1 MTGDVWQQWGRA
13 VVAAAAAGG
22 VVLASALTDG
32 RVDPSEGVQ
41 IAIQTVSAVAVW
53 LTPNL
58 PHSAGIKTAMAGL
71 LAMLNVA
78 ATLILGGLSG
88 AEAVN
93 IVLAGVGVLAVA
105 VAPSKSR
112 GEDPPPREPRP
123 RLRVPPEAV
132 PPHL

>member
-1 MTGDVWQQWGRA
+1 MTRDVWRQWGRA
-13 VVAAAAAGG
+13 IAAAVTAGG

-32 RVDPSEGVQ
+32 HVDPAEGVQ

-58 PHSAGIKTAMAGL
+58 PGSTGIKTALAAL
-71 LAMLNVA
+71 LAMLNLA
-78 ATLILGGLSG
+78 ASLIIGGLTG
-88 AEAVN
+88 AEVVN

-105 VAPSKSR
+105 VAPSRSR
-112 GEDPPPREPRP
+112 GQDLPPRPPRHA
-123 RLRVPPEAV
+123 LRVPPEAV